1 MTKGRGDIKH
11 CKNLRKN
18 RQKAYKNQGLELLAG
33 ANLLQIRP
41 LRYSPYRKRSNTIFK
56 RKMQKSYH
64 SLSSKKI
71 KQYLM
76 S

>member
-41 LRYSPYRKRSNTIFK
+41 LR
-56 RKMQKSYH
+56 
-64 SLSSKKI
+64 
-71 KQYLM
+71 
-76 S
+76 

>member
-18 RQKAYKNQGLELLAG
+18 RQKVYKNQGLELLAG

-41 LRYSPYRKRSNTIFK
+41 LR
-56 RKMQKSYH
+56 
-64 SLSSKKI
+64 
-71 KQYLM
+71 
-76 S
+76 